1 MSVVFG
7 RKPDTEVQERAIRS
21 LSVSSGS
28 ALVDVR
34 TLFVEEFARL
44 ETRAKVEF
52 YLTVLTQSNV
62 RRMLRRKPAQG

>member
-7 RKPDTEVQERAIRS
+7 LKPDTEVQERAIRS

-34 TLFVEEFARL
+34 MLFVEEFARL
-44 ETRAKVEF
+44 ETRAKVES

-62 RRMLRRKPAQG
+62 RRMLRRKSAQG